1 MLFLAKIKSIHYT
14 TGEQHMLRF
23 KKYLISLALFGSIN
37 GYALELGGTL
47 ADISIPTKGEL
58 ILNKSKVDYKAW
70 STSTISRGTPALI
83 FHLAARMSSDKII
96 DPLRTRLEQEN
107 FTPGSFQ
114 SISVVNIDDA
124 MWGTA
129 GLVGS
134 EMEKNK
140 RAHPEAIM
148 VADDASRGLKAWEL
162 QKGTV
167 AVILLDASGKIRY
180 LKEGKLHSSDI
191 DTILSLLKTEIALVA
206 SK

>member
-1 MLFLAKIKSIHYT
+1 
-14 TGEQHMLRF
+14 MLRY
-23 KKYLISLALFGSIN
+23 KKYLLGLALFGSIN

-47 ADISIPTKGEL
+47 TDISIPSKGEL
-58 ILNKSKVDYKAW
+58 ILNEAKVDYRAW

-96 DPLRTRLEQEN
+96 DPLRNRLEEEK

-124 MWGTA
+124 LWGTS
-129 GLVGS
+129 GLVSS

-148 VADDASRGLKAWEL
+148 VADDASRGLTAWEL

-167 AVILLDASGKIRY
+167 AVILLDVNGEIRY
-180 LKEGKLHSSDI
+180 LKEGKLDSDDI
-191 DTILSLLKTEIALVA
+191 ETILSLLKTEIAQVA
-206 SK
+206 SN